1 MLPRV
6 LEPEVMDSLDE
17 ARDYDSMDHSRVNET
32 FVDDFFALEHFPD
45 EVLDVGVGT
54 ARIPIDLCKRRK
66 EIRVVGIDLAAS
78 MLQIAEMNVELAN
91 LRERILLDRQDAKR
105 LTFDNH
111 RFDAVISNSIVHHIP
126 EPLQVLTE
134 SIRVLKPGGLLF
146 FRDLLR
152 PTNNLLVEQIV
163 KTYAADED
171 EHARQMF
178 EASLRAALSLEEILD
193 FVTSLGFAAET
204 VRATSDR
211 HWTWSARR
219 EH

>member
-1 MLPRV
+1 MLPRI

-17 ARDYDSMDHSRVNET
+17 ARDYDSMDHFRVNEI

-54 ARIPIDLCKRRK
+54 ARIPIGLCKRHK
-66 EIRVVGIDLAAS
+66 KIRVVGIDLAVS
-78 MLQIAEMNVELAN
+78 MLQIAEVNVELAN

-111 RFDAVISNSIVHHIP
+111 RFGAVISNSIVHHIP

-152 PTNNLLVEQIV
+152 PQNNLLVEQLV
-163 KTYAADED
+163 ETYAADED

-211 HWTWSARR
+211 HWTWSARQKN
-219 EH
+219 

>member
-17 ARDYDSMDHSRVNET
+17 ACDYDSMDHSQVNRS
-32 FVDDFFALEHFPD
+32 FVDDFFALDHGHD

-54 ARIPIDLCKRRK
+54 ARIPIDLCNRHK

-78 MLQIAEMNVELAN
+78 MLQIAEVNVELAN

-105 LTFDNH
+105 LDFHDH

-126 EPLQVLTE
+126 EPLQVLAE

-152 PTNNLLVEQIV
+152 PKNNRLVEQTV

-178 EASLRAALSLEEILD
+178 EDSLRAALSLEEILD

-204 VRATSDR
+204 VQVTSDR

-219 EH
+219 EG

>member
-1 MLPRV
+1 M
-6 LEPEVMDSLDE
+6 
-17 ARDYDSMDHSRVNET
+17 
-32 FVDDFFALEHFPD
+32 
-45 EVLDVGVGT
+45 
-54 ARIPIDLCKRRK
+54 
-66 EIRVVGIDLAAS
+66 
-78 MLQIAEMNVELAN
+78 
-91 LRERILLDRQDAKR
+91 
-105 LTFDNH
+105 TFDNH
-111 RFDAVISNSIVHHIP
+111 RFGAVISNSIVHHIP

-152 PTNNLLVEQIV
+152 PQNNLLVEQLV
-163 KTYAADED
+163 ETYAADED

-211 HWTWSARR
+211 HWTWSARQKN
-219 EH
+219 